1 MFNILVFQF
10 IILHVALQGIN
21 FGNGIA
27 DGSPCHEVHTA
38 PVVLTL
44 QITTLDEQIECLGGS
59 GNIAEAGDI
68 HGSLEGEILELVA
81 FVDKQGIHAQI
92 REIHGPV
99 FLPSSGKQG
108 IVAFL
113 HFLALFLKLL
123 DGGPSAFSGFGSLN
137 GLDDRVNLFPENLL
151 LHVAGHVDFFEGTVC
166 HNNGI
171 PIAGG
176 DTSKQ
181 PFPVLFGE
189 VRLVGYQN
197 VRIGIEFIEF
207 IFPLI

>member
-10 IILHVALQGIN
+10 IILHIALQSIN

-27 DGSPCHEVHTA
+27 YGRPGHEVYTTA
-38 PVVLTL
+38 IVLAL
-44 QITTLDEQIECLGGS
+44 QIAALDEQIERLGGA

-68 HGSLEGEILELVA
+68 HGGLESEILELVA

-92 REIHGPV
+92 RKIHGPV
-99 FLPSSGKQG
+99 FLPCPGKQG

-113 HFLALFLKLL
+113 HLLALFFKLL
-123 DGGPSAFSGFGSLN
+123 DGGPSALSGFGSLN
-137 GLDDRVNLFPENLL
+137 GLNDRVNLFPENLL
-151 LHVAGHVDFFEGTVC
+151 LHIAGHVDFFEGTVR
-166 HNNGI
+166 HNNSI

-176 DTSKQ
+176 NTSKQ
-181 PFPVLFGE
+181 PFPVLFCE

-197 VRIGIEFIEF
+197 VRIGIEFVKF